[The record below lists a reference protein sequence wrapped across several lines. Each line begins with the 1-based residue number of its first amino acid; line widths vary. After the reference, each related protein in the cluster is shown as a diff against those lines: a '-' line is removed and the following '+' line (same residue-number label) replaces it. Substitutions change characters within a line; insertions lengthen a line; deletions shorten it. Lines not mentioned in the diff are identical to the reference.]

1 MLNLSDSLY
10 EYIEKIF
17 SHEQQAT
24 IFTSFNLLENFGL
37 KFYEDKYINLLYKEY
52 TISEE
57 TKQDTFLLY
66 LAKDILNI
74 IESHNIQI
82 NIEQEPTLSE
92 LNEICSFLYIIQNL
106 EDYRYSLYILSSM
119 LSNREKLINLISHY
133 SLISKIRLLELL
145 NVVED
150 DLINNLI
157 DYIEFRQ
164 RDIKENIDKKH
175 LKKIKY
181 FFNFIDNIDCLGK
194 KAFDDNINNLELE
207 EVINLL
213 DIDLSEYID
222 KTILIE
228 SNPAQASL
236 DILSLLII
244 SKDSYEL
251 PLLKF
256 KQYNY
261 LFTNKLENITLIE
274 NILINMLNDFNDYYN
289 AQLES
294 EKLNGN

>member
-17 SHEQQAT
+17 SYEQQST

-106 EDYRYSLYILSSM
+106 EDYRYPLYILSSM
-119 LSNREKLINLISHY
+119 LPNREKLINLISHY

-150 DLINNLI
+150 NLINNLI

-164 RDIKENIDKKH
+164 KDIKENIDKKH

-181 FFNFIDNIDCLGK
+181 FLNFIDNTECLGK
-194 KAFDDNINNLELE
+194 KAFDNNINNLELE

-213 DIDLSEYID
+213 DIDLPEYID

-228 SNPAQASL
+228 SKPAQASL

-274 NILINMLNDFNDYYN
+274 NILINMINDFNDYYN
-289 AQLES
+289 AQLEAG
-294 EKLNGN
+294 KINGN